1 MLRTLIIDD
10 EKHIREML
18 SGIVNEYCSNIRLL
32 GTAKNIAEAE
42 KRIKEWKPDL
52 ILLDIN
58 LSDGSGFDLL
68 ARIEE
73 PAPMVIFITAYNEY
87 AIKAFKFSAVDY
99 IMKPINVEELIEA
112 FKRCEMQKE
121 QDNLSSKLKVLLKN
135 MDGNSSE
142 AKKIVLK
149 TQESIHVVKVTEIV
163 RCLAD
168 HNYTEFFL
176 ENGKKLIVS
185 HTLKEY
191 ELLLNDYDFFRPH
204 QSHLIN
210 MNFVSRF
217 DKVDGGALVMSDGS
231 RVPVSKRKRDELLQ
245 LFDQL

>member
-18 SGIVNEYCSNIRLL
+18 SGIVNEYCSNIDLL

-42 KRIKEWKPDL
+42 KSIKEWKPDL

-58 LSDGSGFDLL
+58 LPDGSGFDLL
-68 ARIEE
+68 ARLDES
-73 PAPMVIFITAYNEY
+73 APMVIFITAYNEY

-112 FKRCEMQKE
+112 LKRCEMHKE

-135 MDGNSSE
+135 MDSSSSE
-142 AKKIVLK
+142 SKKIVLK

-176 ENGKKLIVS
+176 ENGKKLLVS
-185 HTLKEY
+185 RTLKEY

-210 MNFVSRF
+210 MNFISRF
-217 DKVDGGALVMSDGS
+217 DKVDGGTLVMSDGS
-231 RVPVSKRKRDELLQ
+231 RVPVSKRKKDELLQ
-245 LFDQL
+245 LFNQL